1 MISLYNWKVFHS
13 AATKGCEDVNPI
25 TQLTERFD
33 EFTKS
38 EQKLAR
44 YLLDNLQS
52 MMGDPLSDITQRAGS
67 SNAAM
72 VRLCQKLGYKG
83 FSEFRFSMR
92 QALIT
97 SAADSPEK
105 SKSSYQDILNTYVRY
120 INQIPLLVGKD
131 EIQRAARTICGAK
144 RLGIWGANRTA
155 LSAQMLSHRL
165 RRMGI
170 FNEVSSDSIVLVDNA
185 SILSHGDCYIIFSM
199 KGRGIATCDG
209 SIAELA
215 ERGCY
220 VILVTMDP
228 KMPAAQKVTQ
238 VITLPCP
245 SRDPSPNFLEDQIVV
260 YLFIELLLYEV
271 SWCYQEYAALG

>member
-1 MISLYNWKVFHS
+1 M
-13 AATKGCEDVNPI
+13 NPI
-25 TQLTERFD
+25 TQLMKRFD

-44 YLLDNLQS
+44 FLLDNPQC

-72 VRLCQKLGYKG
+72 VRLCQKLGYNG

-92 QALIT
+92 QALMT
-97 SAADSPEK
+97 NATDGLEK
-105 SKSSYQDILNTYVRY
+105 SESTYQDILDTYIRY
-120 INQIPLLVGKD
+120 INQIPLFVNMG
-131 EIQRAARTICGAK
+131 EIQRAARTICNAK
-144 RLGIWGANRTA
+144 RLGIWGTNRTA

-170 FNEVSSDSIVLVDNA
+170 FNEVSSDWVVLTDNA
-185 SILSHGDCYIIFSM
+185 SILSQGDCYIIFSM
-199 KGRGIATCDG
+199 KGRGIAAYSS
-209 SIAELA
+209 SIAEMV
-215 ERGCY
+215 ERGCC

-228 KMPAAQKVTQ
+228 KIPAVQWASQ

-245 SRDPSPNFLEDQIVV
+245 SQDPSPNFLEDQIVV

-271 SWCYQEYAALG
+271 SRCYQG

>member
-1 MISLYNWKVFHS
+1 M
-13 AATKGCEDVNPI
+13 DPI

-44 YLLDNLQS
+44 YLLNNPQS
-52 MMGDPLSDITQRAGS
+52 MMGNPLSDITQRAGS

-92 QALIT
+92 QALIANT
-97 SAADSPEK
+97 ADSPEK
-105 SKSSYQDILNTYVRY
+105 TERSYQDILDTYARY
-120 INQIPLLVGKD
+120 INQIPLFVSKD
-131 EIQRAARTICGAK
+131 EMQTAARTICSAK
-144 RLGIWGANRTA
+144 RLGIWGSNRTA

-170 FNEVSSDSIVLVDNA
+170 FNEVSSDWVVLQDNA
-185 SILSHGDCYIIFSM
+185 SILSRGDCYIIFSM
-199 KGRGIATCDG
+199 KGRGIAAYDG
-209 SIAELA
+209 YIAELT
-215 ERGCY
+215 ERGCC

-228 KMPAAQKVTQ
+228 KIPAAQRVTQ

-245 SRDPSPNFLEDQIVV
+245 SQDPSPNFLEDQIVV

-271 SWCYQEYAALG
+271 SLCYQEYAALL